1 MSALFFGWIG
11 ETETVRAGTVS
22 RPNPEDQII
31 RKPEDRKNDQR
42 TKNAKNHKTVKMNS
56 TVLNLKFSLIFTY
69 TISMF

>member
-31 RKPEDRKNDQR
+31 RKPDDQ
-42 TKNAKNHKTVKMNS
+42 TTEKP
-56 TVLNLKFSLIFTY
+56 
-69 TISMF
+69 